1 MREPVEENHHIVPA
15 IGIDMGGTKVNG
27 VVVGP
32 LGEVIAETRIRHDGS
47 GQAALDAAIAVI
59 LRLAAG
65 DPGSRA
71 DRVGMA
77 VAGLVDRGNDELVHG
92 ALLGLRDSRLGELVA
107 ARVQLPLIIEN
118 DANATLAGVL
128 PDEVQP
134 DSHEVTLLVALGT
147 GVGGALSVGRSI
159 IEGSRGFAGEFG
171 HIPVEP
177 PGSLQCPCGS
187 NGCLELFA
195 SGTSVA
201 RIASETWGA
210 TPVTAEDVVA
220 AAHAG
225 DKGAIAVL
233 TSAGHAIG
241 SALTGLLSA
250 LDPATVY
257 ISGGFG
263 HAAAEYLIP
272 AITSRLSAQRSFADS
287 KPAPRILAD
296 PVGPIAAALGA
307 ARLAQHR
314 AAAVLPLIPTERY
327 ETP

>member
-27 VVVGP
+27 VVVG
-32 LGEVIAETRIRHDGS
+32 LQGEVIAETRIAHDGS
-47 GQAALDAAIAVI
+47 GQAALDAAVAVI
-59 LRLAAG
+59 LRLA
-65 DPGSRA
+65 DSEPGRRA

-77 VAGLVDRGNDELVHG
+77 VAGLVDRDNDELVHG

-107 ARVQLPLIIEN
+107 ARAQLPLIIEN

-128 PDEVQP
+128 PEEVP
-134 DSHEVTLLVALGT
+134 LDSHEVTLLIALGT
-147 GVGGALSVGRSI
+147 GVGGALSVGRAI
-159 IEGSRGFAGEFG
+159 VEGSRGFAGEFG

-201 RIASETWGA
+201 RIASELGA
-210 TPVTAEDVVA
+210 GTPVTAEDVVA

-225 DKGAIAVL
+225 DAGALAVL
-233 TSAGHAIG
+233 SSAGRAIG
-241 SALTGLLSA
+241 TALTGLLSA

-263 HAAAEYLIP
+263 HGAAPYLIP
-272 AITSRLSAQRSFADS
+272 AIAARLAAQRSFAES
-287 KPAPRILAD
+287 RPQPRIVPD

-314 AAAVLPLIPTERY
+314 APTVLPVVPTERY